1 MRNLTIYQMVFTTL
15 PAAFGILHFILFIF
29 FKRAKENLYFA
40 FFLLFYGASIFFD
53 YQHIMFGEMEQTV
66 NYVRI
71 HRAMIPLYTIFA
83 LRFVYSLFYKK
94 LPRQFY
100 LFSVI
105 FVISGI
111 LDAAFIKEEH
121 GIFFY
126 IGMVL
131 FIVEISRMI
140 GTAIYKK
147 KDGAWITAVGFSIFF
162 FFSIFDTLMDFGVPT
177 LFQHMENPY
186 AIGTFGFVVT
196 MSVYLARNYAGAHE
210 QLLQQELQAREQEV
224 QQRLL
229 AEDNARKTRE
239 LEEARRLQLSM
250 LPPCLHNIPGLDI
263 CFHMETAAEVGGD
276 YYDYHLGND
285 GTLTIAVGDA
295 TGHGMK
301 AAIMVSVIKTLFITN
316 AAHTD
321 ILSFLNQCNASI
333 KQMKM
338 GNLYMALALVR
349 IKGNKLTVSSAGMPP
364 VLIYRKADQ
373 RVEEIMLKGP
383 PLGGFSN
390 VSYRKKETELMP
402 GDTVL
407 LMSDGL
413 PELFNENDEMM
424 GYTRVKHIFK
434 DAAPGIPDEII
445 SHLFAEAKRWRNKK
459 AQDDDMTFG
468 ALKIKSKND

>member
-1 MRNLTIYQMVFTTL
+1 MRSLTTYQMVFTTL

-40 FFLLFYGASIFFD
+40 FFLFFYGASIFFD
-53 YQHIMFGEMEQTV
+53 YQHIMFEEMEQTM
-66 NYVRI
+66 NYIRI
-71 HRAMIPLYTIFA
+71 HRAMIPIYSIFA

-94 LPRQFY
+94 LPRQFR
-100 LFSVI
+100 LFLVI
-105 FVISGI
+105 FLISGV
-111 LDAAFIKEEH
+111 LDVVFIKGEH

-126 IGMVL
+126 IAMIL
-131 FIVEISRMI
+131 FIIEISRVI
-140 GTAIYKK
+140 GTAIHKK
-147 KDGAWITAVGFSIFF
+147 RDGAWIAAVGFSIFF
-162 FFSIFDTLMDFGVPT
+162 FFSIFDTLMDLGVPT
-177 LFQHMENPY
+177 LFQQMENPY

-196 MSVYLARNYAGAHE
+196 MSVYLARNYARTSE
-210 QLLQQELQAREQEV
+210 QLLQQERQAREQEV

-229 AEDNARKTRE
+229 EEDNTRKTRE
-239 LEEARRLQLSM
+239 LEEARQLQLSM
-250 LPPCLHNIPGLDI
+250 LPQCIHDIPGIDV

-276 YYDYHLGND
+276 YYDYHQGDD
-285 GTLTIAVGDA
+285 GTLTIAIGDA

-301 AAIMVSVIKTLFITN
+301 AGIMVSVIKTLFITN
-316 AAHTD
+316 AAQTD

-333 KQMKM
+333 KQMQM

-373 RVEEIMLKGP
+373 RVEEIMLKSP

-390 VSYRKKETELMP
+390 FSYRKKETELMP

-424 GYTRVKHIFK
+424 GYTSVKRIFK
-434 DAAPGIPDEII
+434 DAALGTPDEIV
-445 SHLFAEAKRWRNKK
+445 SHLSAEAERWRNKK
-459 AQDDDMTFG
+459 AQDDDMTFV
-468 ALKIKSKND
+468 ALKIDSKA